1 MPSDPRTLRR
11 AGLTTAAAMAI
22 MLGSSAAPG
31 SQTTTPPPSRQEP
44 VFTATAN
51 FVQTDVI
58 VRDSRGR
65 MVPGLTAADFVV
77 YEDGVRQKV
86 DVFRPYVGGRDISVG
101 TGTRGTSRGG
111 IITAPR
117 AAADTT
123 GRVFVIFID
132 DLNFTFRSTSS
143 VREIMRLIKTVVQEE
158 DLVSIVSSGYS
169 SIAVD
174 PVHDYGYRHLEEAI
188 KKTAGSG
195 MDSRQILTAASTSQ
209 GPAGLRYMAHTAM
222 RTANSILDQLAR
234 FSGVRKS
241 FLYISEGYNFNPY
254 EESRLK
260 IEQERYGRGSSVPP
274 SDERGRE
281 RNPNDPQA
289 SPFAKTGQVFSE
301 ADLISDLAELI
312 RNANRANVTFYTID
326 PRGLVAGPDIDE
338 TVSITEHRDHVRA
351 TVDSLK
357 AVAHNTGGICVC
369 ETNDFKGKLEQINN
383 ETSDY
388 YMLGYSSTNRDPAK
402 GRRMIRVEMT
412 KSGLTP
418 TYRTEYTLLKK

>member
-1 MPSDPRTLRR
+1 MV
-11 AGLTTAAAMAI
+11 AA
-22 MLGSSAAPG
+22 LGVSATPATRSIQQPKAPQ
-31 SQTTTPPPSRQEP
+31 SP

-65 MVPGLTAADFVV
+65 LVPGLTTADFVV
-77 YEDGVRQKV
+77 YEDDVRQQIA
-86 DVFRPYVGGRDISVG
+86 VFRPYVGGRDMSVG
-101 TGTRGTSRGG
+101 TAGR
-111 IITAPR
+111 TAPPSGFILPPR

-132 DLNFTFRSTSS
+132 DLNFTFRSTSQ

-158 DLVSIVSSGYS
+158 DVVSIVSSGYS
-169 SIAVD
+169 SIAVN

-188 KKTAGSG
+188 RKTAGSG

-222 RTANSILDQLAR
+222 RAANGILEQLAR
-234 FSGVRKS
+234 FSGVRKA

-260 IEQERYGRGSSVPP
+260 IEQERYGLRPAQPPTDGRGDPP
-274 SDERGRE
+274 GT
-281 RNPNDPQA
+281 Q
-289 SPFAKTGQVFSE
+289 SPFTKPGQIFAE
-301 ADLISDLAELI
+301 ADLVADLAELI

-338 TVSITEHRDHVRA
+338 SVSITEHRNHVR
-351 TVDSLK
+351 TSIDSLK
-357 AVAHNTGGICVC
+357 AIAHNTGGICLC
-369 ETNDFKGKLEQINN
+369 ETNDFKGGLERINN

-388 YMLGYSSTNRDPAK
+388 YMLGYNSTNRDPMH
-402 GRRMIRVEMT
+402 RRRIVRVEMT
-412 KSGLTP
+412 KPGLTLM
-418 TYRTEYTLLKK
+418 YRTEYTIPARR